1 MEYVTRGVCG
11 QEGCRERRY
20 YLDNGLWYCRR
31 GHLQEV
37 CNSQAWL
44 CLLWLNLRIGTS
56 HKAEVSKPPLPCQRL
71 SICAGPTSRR
81 GSRRLRDSR
90 SKAPSEEG

>member
-20 YLDNGLWYCRR
+20 YLDNGLWFCRR

-37 CNSQAWL
+37 CTALSKRAL
-44 CLLWLNLRIGTS
+44 VPCLTTPGITQS
-56 HKAEVSKPPLPCQRL
+56 HKAGKSPEQ
-71 SICAGPTSRR
+71 TY
-81 GSRRLRDSR
+81 
-90 SKAPSEEG
+90 